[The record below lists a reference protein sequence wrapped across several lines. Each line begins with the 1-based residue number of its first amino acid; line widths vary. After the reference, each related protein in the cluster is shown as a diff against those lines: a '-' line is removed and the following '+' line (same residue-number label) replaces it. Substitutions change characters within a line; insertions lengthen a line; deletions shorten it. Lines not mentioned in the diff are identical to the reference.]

1 MSAYDIYD
9 DIARRTDNNIYI
21 GVIGAVRTGK
31 STFIKR
37 FMDSLVLPNI
47 QDEYTRLRAKDELP
61 QSASGKTIMTTEPK
75 FIPNEPVKIN
85 IGENVSL
92 NVRLIDCVGYVIP
105 TSEGHMNGDEPR
117 MVNTPWSSEPMPFE
131 KAAEVGTEK
140 VIKEHSTIGIVV
152 TTDGSITDI
161 DRENYVEAEGRVI
174 NELKEIGKPFIVLL
188 NSTHPYSQE
197 TEELREHIEEEYKV
211 SVMSVNCAQLKQ
223 EDITSVIEKILM
235 EFPIREIRMDF
246 PKWLDTLSFEHEIKK
261 DVLTAIKE
269 FMDNADRIKDVSQ
282 NAKELEH
289 SKYIRSAYV
298 RGIDMGSGSAD
309 IDISLSDGLFYS
321 VISETAGSTIKDDYE
336 LVALLQQLSEMK
348 KNYGK
353 IESAL
358 NDAQN
363 RGYGIVFPQK
373 DDIKL
378 IEPQIYKQGSQY
390 GVKLKAKGSSIHL
403 IRTDITS
410 EVNPIIGSEEQTKE
424 YINELKNDMKNNPD
438 AVWNLNIFGRTLDSL
453 LTEGINGKLY
463 SMPQDAQNKLQE
475 TMEKIINEGNGG
487 LICILL

>member
-1 MSAYDIYD
+1 MSVYDIYD

-47 QDEYTRLRAKDELP
+47 QDEYTKERAKDELP

-85 IGENVSL
+85 MGDNVSL

-105 TSEGHMNGDEPR
+105 GAEGHMNGEEPR
-117 MVNTPWSSEPMPFE
+117 MVNTPWSSSPMPFE
-131 KAAEVGTEK
+131 KAAEMGTQK
-140 VIKEHSTIGIVV
+140 VIKDHSTIGIVV

-161 DRENYVEAEGRVI
+161 GRDSYVSAENRVI
-174 NELKEIGKPFIVLL
+174 NELKELGKPFIVLL
-188 NSTHPYSQE
+188 NSVHPYSQE
-197 TEELREHIEEEYKV
+197 TEELRENLENEHGV
-211 SVMSVNCAQLKQ
+211 SVLSVNCAQLKQ
-223 EDITSVIEKILM
+223 DDITDIIEKILM
-235 EFPIREIRMDF
+235 EFPIKEVRLDF
-246 PKWLDTLSFEHEIKK
+246 PKWLDTLSFEHDIKK
-261 DVLTAIKE
+261 DVVNAIKG
-269 FMDNADRIKDVSQ
+269 FMENADKIKDITP
-282 NAKELEH
+282 NAKGLEQ
-289 SKYIRSAYV
+289 SDYIRSAYI
-298 RGIDMGSGSAD
+298 RNIDMGTGSAD
-309 IDISLSDGLFYS
+309 IDIALNDGLFYN
-321 VISETAGSTIKDDYE
+321 VISETAGSEIKDDYE
-336 LVALLQQLSEMK
+336 LVSLLKELSDMK
-348 KNYGK
+348 KSYAK

-358 NDAQN
+358 SEAQN
-363 RGYGIVFPQK
+363 KGYGIVFPQM

-378 IEPQIYKQGSQY
+378 MEPQIYKQGSQY

-403 IRTDITS
+403 IRADIDS
-410 EVNPIIGSEEQTKE
+410 EVSPVIGSEEQTKE
-424 YINELKNDMKNNPD
+424 YISKLKDDMKHDPENI
-438 AVWNLNIFGRTLDSL
+438 WQLNIFGRTLDSL

-463 SMPQDAQNKLQE
+463 AMPQDAQNKLQE